1 MPGAAP
7 ETPIRILLAGDRRH
21 FIEALET
28 LLAPDHRFEIV
39 GEAVDGEEAVEL
51 ASERSPDVVLI
62 DSALPEHNDTEAVRR
77 ICEAEPAPQVLL
89 LRSSDTEELDTVEA
103 HVAGASAVL
112 GKPSSPNDFLDTI
125 QLAVRL
131 LDRIGPAASRRR
143 P

>member
-7 ETPIRILLAGDRRH
+7 ETPIRILLAGDRRL

-39 GEAVDGEEAVEL
+39 GEAVDGEQAVEL
-51 ASERSPDVVLI
+51 AAERSPDVVLM
-62 DSALPEHNDTEAVRR
+62 DAALPEKNGTDAVER
-77 ICEAEPAPQVLL
+77 ITEAEPAPQVLM
-89 LRSSDTEELDTVEA
+89 LRGSDTHELDTVEA

-112 GKPSSPNDFLDTI
+112 GSPSSATDLLDTI

-131 LDRIGPAASRRR
+131 LDKMGPAASRRR
-143 P
+143 R